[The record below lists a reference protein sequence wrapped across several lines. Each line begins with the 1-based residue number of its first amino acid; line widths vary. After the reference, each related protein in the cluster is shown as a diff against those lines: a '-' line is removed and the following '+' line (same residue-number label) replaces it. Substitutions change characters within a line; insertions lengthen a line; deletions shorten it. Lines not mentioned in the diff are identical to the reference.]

1 MTTEET
7 PSWAD
12 QLRAHIASAVRAK
25 RDDRGMSL
33 NALADA
39 TDGLV
44 TRDTIANLESGRK
57 RVIDVAELIL
67 LAKALDVAPVSLLYA
82 RTSDVEQSPGV
93 DTSGLDATLWFAGY
107 DPSDSDMMDVYRY
120 ADARHWY
127 EEHRNDTDEPTRLNA
142 RSTLG
147 QAKRQVRK
155 QGWSV
160 D

>member
-1 MTTEET
+1 M
-7 PSWAD
+7 S
-12 QLRAHIASAVRAK
+12 AS
-25 RDDRGMSL
+25 
-33 NALADA
+33 ALADA
-39 TDGLV
+39 TAGV
-44 TRDTIANLESGRK
+44 ISRDTIANLESGRK
-57 RVIDVAELIL
+57 RVIDVAELIV

-93 DTSGLDATLWFAGY
+93 VTSGLDATLWFVGY
-107 DPSDSDMMDVYRY
+107 DPDPYSDSDMMDVYRY

-127 EEHRNDTDEPTRLNA
+127 EEHREDPDEPTRLNA

-155 QGWSV
+155 QGWST